1 MTRKK
6 RPFSPPGEAAS
17 QGQPAADCTQTPD
30 PWWLEM
36 ALSELDRIQGS
47 ERNKKRYT
55 VTRLIDARLAGE
67 SDASVFRQAGTVSR
81 DTWYKKWA
89 KDPVIASALENIEM
103 LVRPARDRAALA
115 AMAGA
120 AATMQLSSPSA
131 VIRAVELMQSKDD
144 AVALKA
150 AFGLLDRAGM
160 ETAIKSSTA
169 LEGEIPIV
177 TAPPGLIE
185 KLRK

>member
-1 MTRKK
+1 MAENDAKN
-6 RPFSPPGEAAS
+6 S
-17 QGQPAADCTQTPD
+17 GQDDGGD
-30 PWWLEM
+30 PWWLEL
-36 ALSELDRIQGS
+36 ALNELDKIKGH
-47 ERNKKRYT
+47 ERDKKRLT
-55 VTRLIDARLAGE
+55 VIALIDARIGGE
-67 SDASVFRQAGTVSR
+67 SDASVFRKAGTVSR
-81 DTWYKKWA
+81 DIWYKKWS
-89 KDPVIASALENIEM
+89 KDPLIASVLDTIENM
-103 LVRPARDRAALA
+103 VRPARDRAALA

-120 AATMQLSSPSA
+120 AATMQLSSPGA
-131 VIRAVELMQSKDD
+131 VARAVELMQSKDD

-169 LEGEIPIV
+169 LEGDIPIV

>member
-1 MTRKK
+1 MARKK
-6 RPFSPPGEAAS
+6 KSRPPGEAATDGS
-17 QGQPAADCTQTPD
+17 QGQGQGQGD

-36 ALSELDRIQGS
+36 AIGELDRIQPP
-47 ERNKKRYT
+47 ERNKKRFT
-55 VTRLIDARLAGE
+55 VTRLIDARIAGE
-67 SDASVFRQAGTVSR
+67 SDASVFRQPGTVSR
-81 DTWYKKWA
+81 DTWYKKWS
-89 KDPVIASALENIEM
+89 KDPIIASALETIEA

-120 AATMQLSSPSA
+120 AATMQLSSPAA
-131 VIRAVELMQSKDD
+131 VARAVELMQSKDD

-150 AFGLLDRAGM
+150 AFGILDRAGM

-177 TAPPGLIE
+177 TAPPGLID
-185 KLRK
+185 KLKPK